1 MKDLEG
7 LDVYKAQEK
16 IREHLNPLY
25 VSKPTVP
32 RLKSNVPSQEE
43 METYLNAR
51 VAYEKELEE
60 YGFNNDSYKQESS
73 RLWNLLEEKIKEDS
87 GLNDIPEQ
95 YRNKVYSYAYREGH
109 SSGMG
114 EVYNYLIELVEIFN

>member
-1 MKDLEG
+1 MENLEG

-16 IREHLNPLY
+16 IREQLNPLY
-25 VSKPTVP
+25 VSKPIAP
-32 RLKSNVPSQEE
+32 RLKDKTPTKED
-43 METYLNAR
+43 MEDYSKAVIL
-51 VAYEKELEE
+51 YEKELEE
-60 YGFNNDSYKQESS
+60 YTFKNEFYRQESN

-95 YRNKVYSYAYREGH
+95 YRNKVYSYAYQEGH